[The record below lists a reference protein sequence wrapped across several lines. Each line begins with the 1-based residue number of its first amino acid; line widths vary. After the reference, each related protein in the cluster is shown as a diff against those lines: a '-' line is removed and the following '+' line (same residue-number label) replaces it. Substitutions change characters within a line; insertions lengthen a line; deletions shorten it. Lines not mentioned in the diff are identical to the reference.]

1 MATEHRGGELKRR
14 EWCVYSGSIFG
25 SAGGGEG
32 GDGPDGG
39 LGGAASTYK
48 RIQARK
54 LSIRVSAGRMRES

>member
-1 MATEHRGGELKRR
+1 MRR

-32 GDGPDGG
+32 GDGADGG